1 MIMKQVLLLLK
12 SCFDCCVKGNNQ
24 LLVGDSRPCRLI
36 SGWYHF
42 DDYFSVLRADQPK
55 QPPSVKNVNKQDK
68 QPVVVKQTSERKS
81 VASIPKKVP
90 TQGVVND
97 KKSRS
102 REKVVVPVSLK
113 SLPDIMQT
121 DKTALGDL
129 GGVSIMREDLS
140 MKTLLKEVD
149 TQAMPRVGRS
159 AYAKIID
166 EIFDQQAAEEAKQL
180 QQLPVKSM
188 NLIVDLGR
196 SVIYVVPSEFTQESE
211 TTQSS
216 PVPFS
221 DSLQEQEPVFPSGRV
236 ITNAEQ
242 PDGDEK

>member
-102 REKVVVPVSLK
+102 REKVVVPSQVCR
-113 SLPDIMQT
+113 
-121 DKTALGDL
+121 TALGDL